1 MKLYTDRQSR
11 VTHRLALAS
20 ALMRLRPMWIDVH
33 PDSGVCRSSAFLRM
47 SPLGRLPVL
56 DDQGAVVWS
65 SAAILQFMAAR
76 YRCDSDWMPSDA
88 LGMARVCAWMTT
100 ADHAFPDGQHDRGV
114 GSRMVGLLQAMD
126 IQLVASTFIAGS
138 RPTVA
143 DIALYSDIRSH
154 WHLRSEEIAAGTICP
169 WMTRIEA
176 LPGFRWCTP

>member
-1 MKLYTDRQSR
+1 
-11 VTHRLALAS
+11 
-20 ALMRLRPMWIDVH
+20 MWIDVH

-47 SPLGRLPVL
+47 SPFGRLPVL

-76 YRCDSDWMPSDA
+76 YRCDNDWMPCDA
-88 LGMARVCAWMTT
+88 PGMARVCAWMTT
-100 ADHAFPDGQHDRGV
+100 AAHAFPDGQHDRGGESV
-114 GSRMVGLLQAMD
+114 IVGLLQAMD
-126 IQLVASTFIAGS
+126 IQLAATPFIAGS

-154 WHLRSEEIAAGTICP
+154 WHLRSEANALGTIGT